1 MKGSMC
7 AACGQPGHRF
17 GFNEGPDRFDPTA
30 CINGLLY
37 DLDAARRAHRV
48 AVRALSQALGE
59 RDHYRAWIETMLADD
74 YLWREGQGE
83 VGFRTNV
90 RLTLSG
96 ALGVA
101 GDDSKPWRN
110 NDCPHGY
117 GFDDCCHDPSE
128 CVAGDDPCGHDS
140 IDTFAS
146 GAGRRVDVCMG
157 CKRVEFWNVSDP
169 VPYRALE
176 GSEGGEDDR

>member
-1 MKGSMC
+1 MC

-59 RDHYRAWIETMLADD
+59 RD
-74 YLWREGQGE
+74 
-83 VGFRTNV
+83 
-90 RLTLSG
+90 RLTDGIRFLVNTYDPYEAPDASMPVRE
-96 ALGVA
+96 LRLLDVA
-101 GDDSKPWRN
+101 GDDTGARWLYRHRDGTEAYVEKLPGGQWQHEWIE
-110 NDCPHGY
+110 DGEVQV
-117 GFDDCCHDPSE
+117 HDTPPPPE
-128 CVAGDDPCGHDS
+128 WVRIRRVAGDDALDEIVRVS
-140 IDTFAS
+140 EE
-146 GAGRRVDVCMG
+146 AGLYD
-157 CKRVEFWNVSDP
+157 DP

-176 GSEGGEDDR
+176 GSEGGEDG